1 MTSSAKY
8 ADIILPDLTTSEQD
22 DWCMDGKASNMPYF
36 IYAQKAIEPQFE
48 AKSIYEMC
56 TELAKRMGVE
66 KEFTE
71 GRTQEQWI
79 EHLYAETRKNDPTL
93 PTFEEMKELGI
104 YKRNYDHHYIAY
116 EDFRKDPRSEERRV
130 GKEC

>member
-1 MTSSAKY
+1 
-8 ADIILPDLTTSEQD
+8 
-22 DWCMDGKASNMPYF
+22 MPYF

-48 AKSIYEMC
+48 AKSIHEMC

-93 PTFEEMKELGI
+93 PTFS
-104 YKRNYDHHYIAY
+104 KR
-116 EDFRKDPRSEERRV
+116 
-130 GKEC
+130 